1 MCEITLALRRKMV
14 HITDDGVFDA
24 PLEKV
29 WKYMNDDKG
38 HAHSGIKFT
47 KVLEQS
53 DKGMTVELEVKN
65 ADGSSHTETWKMT
78 MNPPKGHST
87 EVLSGPMKGSRNTH
101 TYTPMGNKTKV
112 MVEGDFYAQGMDDAS
127 TKKAV
132 LAMFEMVFNED
143 NANLK
148 NYK

>member
-1 MCEITLALRRKMV
+1 MV

-24 PLEKV
+24 PIEKV
-29 WKYMNDDKG
+29 WKYINDQNG
-38 HAHSGIKFT
+38 HAHSGMKFT
-47 KVLEQS
+47 KVIEQS

-65 ADGSSHTETWKMT
+65 KDGSSHMETWKMT

-87 EVLSGPMKGSRNTH
+87 EVLAGPMKGSRNTH
-101 TYTPMGNKTKV
+101 TYTPMGDKTKV
-112 MVEGDFYAQGMDDAS
+112 LAEGDFYAQGMDDAS

-132 LAMFEMVFNED
+132 LAMWEMVFNED
-143 NANLK
+143 NANLR

>member
-1 MCEITLALRRKMV
+1 MCGMASTLRSRMV
-14 HITDDGVFDA
+14 HVTDDGVFDA

-29 WKYMNDDKG
+29 WKYLNDDS
-38 HAHSGIKFT
+38 HAHSAIRFT

-53 DKGMTVELEVKN
+53 GKGMTVELEVKN
-65 ADGSSHTETWKMT
+65 PDGSSHMETWKMT

-87 EVLSGPMKGSRNTH
+87 EVLSGPMKGSKNTH

-112 MVEGDFYAQGMDDAS
+112 TVEGDFYAQGMDDAS

-132 LAMFEMVFNED
+132 LALYEMVFNED

>member
-1 MCEITLALRRKMV
+1 MV
-14 HITDDGVFDA
+14 HVTDDGIFDA
-24 PLEKV
+24 PVEKV
-29 WKYMNDDKG
+29 WKYINDQNG
-38 HAHSGIKFT
+38 HSHSGMKFT

-53 DKGMTVELEVKN
+53 DKGMTAELEVKN
-65 ADGSSHTETWKMT
+65 PDGSYHKETWKMT
-78 MNPPKGHST
+78 MNPPKAHTT
-87 EVLSGPMKGSRNTH
+87 EILAGPMKGSKHTH
-101 TYTPMGNKTKV
+101 TYSPMGNKTKV
-112 MVEGDFYAQGMDDAS
+112 QVEGEFTAQGMDDAA

>member
-1 MCEITLALRRKMV
+1 MV
-14 HITDDGVFDA
+14 HVSDDGVFDA

-29 WKYMNDDKG
+29 WKYLNDDTG
-38 HAHSGIKFT
+38 HEHSAMKFT

-53 DKGMTVELEVKN
+53 DKGMTVELEVKHP
-65 ADGSSHTETWKMT
+65 DGSSHMETWKMT

-87 EVLSGPMKGSRNTH
+87 EVLSRTNERLQKHTH
-101 TYTPMGNKTKV
+101 IHPHGKQNQSHTLKENSTRKAWMTT
-112 MVEGDFYAQGMDDAS
+112 A

-132 LAMFEMVFNED
+132 LAMYEMVFNED
-143 NANLK
+143 NTNLK

>member
-1 MCEITLALRRKMV
+1 MV

-24 PLEKV
+24 PIEKV
-29 WKYMNDDKG
+29 WKYINDDKG
-38 HAHSGIKFT
+38 HTHSAVKFT

-65 ADGSSHTETWKMT
+65 ADGTSHMETWKMT

-87 EVLSGPMKGSRNTH
+87 EVLAGPMKGSRNTH
-101 TYTPMGNKTKV
+101 TYTPMGDKTKV

-132 LAMFEMVFNED
+132 LAMWANVFDED

>member
-1 MCEITLALRRKMV
+1 MGRIALTPRSKMV
-14 HITDDGVFDA
+14 HVSDDGVFDA

-29 WKYMNDDKG
+29 WKYINDDNG
-38 HAHSGIKFT
+38 HAHSAIKFT

-53 DKGMTVELEVKN
+53 DRGMTVELEVKN
-65 ADGSSHTETWKMT
+65 ADGSSHSETWKMS

-148 NYK
+148 TYK